1 MALKITDSNHERLIS
16 EINITPLTDVMLVLL
31 VIFMVTTPLI
41 MAQSIKVRLPGAS
54 AGTETEGAAATVS
67 IGEDGLYAV
76 NGVPVPLNG
85 ISDKLKQE
93 FRRTGSSSV
102 IIRADMDARHSFV
115 VQALDRARSA
125 GASKLSIAALN
136 PPFIPP
142 DSKGGTRGVGKE
154 KR

>member
-1 MALKITDSNHERLIS
+1 MALKFTDSNHERLIS

-54 AGTETEGAAATVS
+54 SSSGAGTQDAAATVS
-67 IGEDGLYAV
+67 IGSDGLYAV
-76 NGVPVPLNG
+76 NGVPVPLDG
-85 ISDKLKQE
+85 ISDRLKQE
-93 FRRTGSSSV
+93 FMRTGSSSV

-125 GASKLSIAALN
+125 GASKLSIAA
-136 PPFIPP
+136 
-142 DSKGGTRGVGKE
+142 GKE

>member
-1 MALKITDSNHERLIS
+1 MALKFTDSNHERLIS

-54 AGTETEGAAATVS
+54 AGAETQEGAAATVS
-67 IGEDGLYAV
+67 IGSDGLYAV
-76 NGVPVPLNG
+76 NGVPVPLTG
-85 ISDKLKQE
+85 ISDRLKQE
-93 FRRTGSSSV
+93 FMRTGSSSV

-125 GASKLSIAALN
+125 GASKLSIAA
-136 PPFIPP
+136 
-142 DSKGGTRGVGKE
+142 GKE

>member
-1 MALKITDSNHERLIS
+1 MALKFTDSNHERLIS

-41 MAQSIKVRLPGAS
+41 MAQSIKVRLPAAS
-54 AGTETEGAAATVS
+54 AGAETQEGAAVTVS
-67 IGEDGLYAV
+67 IGSDGLYAV

-85 ISDKLKQE
+85 ISDRLKQE
-93 FRRTGSSSV
+93 FMRTGSYSV

-125 GASKLSIAALN
+125 GASKLSIAA
-136 PPFIPP
+136 
-142 DSKGGTRGVGKE
+142 GKE

>member
-1 MALKITDSNHERLIS
+1 MALKFTDSNHERLIS

-54 AGTETEGAAATVS
+54 SSGAETEGAAAIVS

-76 NGVPVPLNG
+76 NGVPVPLSG
-85 ISDKLKQE
+85 ISDRLKQE

-115 VQALDRARSA
+115 VQALDSARSA
-125 GASKLSIAALN
+125 GASKLSIAALHK
-136 PPFIPP
+136 IA
-142 DSKGGTRGVGKE
+142 SSGKE